1 MQKFEV
7 KPSSLVGAW
16 LQMRNNNYTLVTALC
31 EFIDNII
38 NKGAKSKT
46 TIQIEYYLSR
56 KYPKKNFIRI
66 KDNAEGITSDLLH
79 KVFQIGRG
87 TYKNA
92 IKLFSEHGYGM
103 KAAMLSL
110 GEIMGFKTKYKDDEL
125 GSNLVKNNIK
135 ERYCDDEPRLDFQ
148 SFEDKSWEGTEIVLN
163 NVNTGLSPHSA
174 RDMKI
179 LGVKLG
185 AIYSKYID
193 DKTLEIKLKLHNLD
207 TGEDSY
213 DEIVESHHRIWCHGT
228 KRDKNG
234 APKREPDLPGI
245 TLKGGKGKN
254 AWEAIFVAG
263 YKPLDEELHAMT
275 GETKWIEGSPYSPI
289 GKNIGFDVIKHG
301 RTILF
306 GVMGDEYSGRGNY
319 LQGEI
324 HIIKGFTTTTTK
336 DSLRNDKAWKELQ
349 KKIKTVVKDYRLDD
363 RVKSGMKRTRG
374 TELQITNRIAEE
386 LRKQTFAHDGWGVQD
401 ANQEIRAFVEVY
413 TDDDK
418 PMGEVDIMI
427 APTATDNPGEQVWEV
442 KKEEAD
448 TDAVRQL
455 YGYLK
460 ARDIKSGTIAAQK
473 LTSKA
478 KNLMEQ
484 LNKDKNVDMKYWDY
498 TTLAIFN

>member
-1 MQKFEV
+1 MGLA
-7 KPSSLVGAW
+7 P
-16 LQMRNNNYTLVTALC
+16 NN
-31 EFIDNII
+31 
-38 NKGAKSKT
+38 
-46 TIQIEYYLSR
+46 
-56 KYPKKNFIRI
+56 
-66 KDNAEGITSDLLH
+66 
-79 KVFQIGRG
+79 
-87 TYKNA
+87 
-92 IKLFSEHGYGM
+92 
-103 KAAMLSL
+103 
-110 GEIMGFKTKYKDDEL
+110 
-125 GSNLVKNNIK
+125 
-135 ERYCDDEPRLDFQ
+135 
-148 SFEDKSWEGTEIVLN
+148 
-163 NVNTGLSPHSA
+163 A

-179 LGVKLG
+179 LGLKLG
-185 AIYSKYID
+185 SIYSEFID
-193 DKTLEIKLKLHNLD
+193 EGSLEIKLLLHNLD

-213 DEIVESHHRIWCHGT
+213 DEVVVSHHRIWCHGT
-228 KRDKNG
+228 KRDHKG
-234 APKREPDLPGI
+234 APKQEPDLPGI

-263 YKPLDEELHAMT
+263 YKPLDEELFTMT
-275 GETKWIEGSPYSPI
+275 GDIKWPEGSPYSPI
-289 GKNIGFDVIKHG
+289 GKNIGFDVIKNG

-349 KKIKTVVKDYRLDD
+349 KKIKKVVKDYRLDD

-427 APTATDNPGEQVWEV
+427 APTAADNPGEQVWEV